1 MSGRLVTSCLVLSCQ
16 RQHSH
21 SLPLTF
27 HSPLRQCVVRTLS
40 SSSSLRSLSAAAAVE
55 TDNRWQLF
63 ASVIVERPPIVGK
76 DRTELEEAFQLTLD
90 DYEHE
95 KSLKGDHEMRVE
107 QDIRNL
113 EAKRK
118 GLEVVNEPLQTGF
131 EYEEDREKLYTG
143 FMPASRV
150 SESDDLRSLG
160 RLLDEKL
167 YLVVPQFMG
176 PEDIW
181 FVPSCPVEGKASLRE
196 AVDEALAK
204 TFGGSE
210 TVDNTIQVLGNAPFG
225 FYKYRYPT
233 QSQERQSFLGG
244 KFFLFKAFLKDPRTF
259 ELGNA
264 EGRKFAW
271 MSKGEMKVHL
281 NQRLN
286 TKIEQCL
293 FDY

>member
-1 MSGRLVTSCLVLSCQ
+1 M
-16 RQHSH
+16 
-21 SLPLTF
+21 
-27 HSPLRQCVVRTLS
+27 RTLS
-40 SSSSLRSLSAAAAVE
+40 SSSPLRTQSAAAAAAE
-55 TDNRWQLF
+55 TDKRWQLF

-95 KSLKGDHEMRVE
+95 KSMKADHEMRVE

-131 EYEEDREKLYTG
+131 EYEEYREKLYAG
-143 FMPASRV
+143 FKPASRV

-160 RLLDEKL
+160 RLLGEKL
-167 YLVVPQFMG
+167 YLIVPQFMG
-176 PEDIW
+176 PEDVW
-181 FVPSCPVEGKASLRE
+181 FLPSCPVEGKASLRE

-204 TFGGSE
+204 TFGGRE
-210 TVDNTIQVLGNAPFG
+210 TVNNTVQVLGNAPFG

-233 QSQERQSFLGG
+233 ESQERQSFFGG
-244 KFFLFKAFLKDPRTF
+244 KFFLYKAFLKDPRTF
-259 ELGNA
+259 ELANA

-271 MSKGEMKVHL
+271 MSKGEMQVHL
-281 NQRLN
+281 DKRLN
-286 TKIEQCL
+286 AKIEQCL